1 MADDTIKELWES
13 LSNFGADE
21 PSSHLILVSVK
32 KCIDIGKLRELVD
45 ALTLPDYEDVLQ
57 FVGWE
62 LIGVICPTFVDNIQ
76 QEGFQECKRLL
87 KFIAEVRRCAL
98 SWY

>member
-1 MADDTIKELWES
+1 MI
-13 LSNFGADE
+13 
-21 PSSHLILVSVK
+21 
-32 KCIDIGKLRELVD
+32 IDISSPLKPSAPVVLIWLC
-45 ALTLPDYEDVLQ
+45 LLSQNVLQ

-62 LIGVICPTFVDNIQ
+62 LIAVICPTFVDNIQ

-98 SWY
+98 S

>member
-13 LSNFGADE
+13 LSNFVNDSLFSFFWLYDKRYNATVVTNKFRISFLFQGADE

-45 ALTLPDYEDVLQ
+45 ALTLPDYEVW
-57 FVGWE
+57 V
-62 LIGVICPTFVDNIQ
+62 
-76 QEGFQECKRLL
+76 
-87 KFIAEVRRCAL
+87 
-98 SWY
+98 S